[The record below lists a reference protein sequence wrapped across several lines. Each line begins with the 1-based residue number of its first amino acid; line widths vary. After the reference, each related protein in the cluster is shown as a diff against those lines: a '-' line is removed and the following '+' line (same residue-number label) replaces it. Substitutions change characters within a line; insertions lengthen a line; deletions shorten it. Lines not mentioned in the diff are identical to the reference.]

1 MNTTYFTDIPQI
13 NKLIKND
20 NNQDNITIK
29 AQPINKSN
37 NENNDAVEQDP
48 IFEIT
53 AEEMSNN
60 PDNNINSQRYLV
72 LVLHTYDSDNQITSL
87 VINVFETDAATF
99 LHKTTYMNPGSKE
112 YFNIKNYLTVDSGKK
127 FQSRASNQINNNT
140 GFSVIKDFKYN
151 VYKNYEVIVNVDSK
165 KQCVFFYEYD
175 NDNNS
180 SKWYYTKGSVYSY
193 GNGIGS
199 TKQISEYKGN
209 KETPFEEIKNIITKE
224 SILSKP
230 QTNTIPQTDI
240 IPNKT
245 KPLSSATKKVLERKQ
260 QQKIVEGKKGGNS
273 NDLNLLYVNA
283 LIPTKLDTIIQ
294 TNPAKMSTWI
304 TSIVKSLYINLTPTN
319 NTTSANLKTYN
330 TMYKIIDVFYT
341 EMKTLYDV
349 INTERDKEKRQYE
362 DNEKLFGNKQKIQ
375 LYIDI
380 YNKHSQT
387 VKYEYTSFY
396 MHYLDFEKF
405 KEYLKVKYNNEK
417 DVIKLCD
424 TFTTGA
430 VLDPSLIEHIQT
442 ETSKQHEHIYTYLK
456 LTNFEQTSS
465 SYNAPYNQRYNI
477 YKHNKLNKIILN
489 HLSTPNPLYIIN
501 NQNIE
506 MVKSIP
512 NVPQE
517 TLKLENGEI
526 KSIKYDDS
534 LLCGEFDG
542 VFSPNITTEEIAKTK
557 MNEIVSKLREGRNAF
572 IMGYG
577 ASGSGKTS
585 SLIYFAKKEED
596 GVLMHICN
604 QMSSSHKFVEVRCV
618 EYFKPYYIEDNDGS
632 KSIDDVLKL
641 ESGPFEFVYG
651 THNYQLNYDVLYK
664 THHTY
669 RTGDTEH
676 KFSKNTSMGKVVE
689 YIIDS
694 DRLVKATPNNP
705 NSSRSHVLCFIRFS
719 NAELNSLSD
728 ADKQKTPVL
737 IIGDLAGVENK
748 FVCNNKYV
756 LNKFYSVKRDDGS
769 DTKFYQTEIKIDN
782 NGTKFDVIYGGGV
795 GEEEY
800 DEESINDLNQTSVMS
815 FEDEKTLEPI
825 LITEDNFESLFQNPY
840 FIFNLDTVS
849 KLYNNTELATNIVSA
864 TKNVSIYNYVNYF
877 LNLIDL
883 DLSTLNND
891 IIERPEFVEK
901 CINSAYI
908 TTDDIKPSWN
918 VVAND
923 NNFYTFSKIICGYG
937 AFKSLL
943 NNLDNEYNKFNE
955 EKSVKNKI
963 NFKTYFSNNIPKNID
978 LNIFNPKYEG
988 KYVVKYGLLHL
999 IFQKI
1004 INLDFIKNQMEV
1016 IINKIRECLAYNKYI
1031 KRACEHRLH
1040 EGEYINQSLQD
1051 LMEDLTYIMAY
1062 KNRDNLYYVPNFGNE
1077 CFPQYCYNK
1086 SSCFNIPNVIE
1097 YDAKSDVMRDIY
1109 DYLNKY
1115 KHHPGEVSESTK
1127 QQMGLDNYPLEP
1139 TIYDYLTIC
1148 IFGVF
1153 NWSRIANNPPPVQYV
1168 NINSLKQL
1176 VYQRTQYNFPVNSFN
1191 AELSKIINLL
1201 NTRKTSIFALNLLN
1215 KIQKLIGNKTQVNST
1230 IIGKIIE
1237 YLKQIDNQ
1245 NTISA
1250 VGTVEFL
1257 DKISKL
1263 NTIDSTCLIKNIN
1276 TSDYQEIYPKKKLN
1290 R

>member
-1 MNTTYFTDIPQI
+1 MNTNNVTYVTDLDKI
-13 NKLIKND
+13 NELIKND

-29 AQPINKSN
+29 IQPENKPHN
-37 NENNDAVEQDP
+37 INNDGDVKQDP
-48 IFEIT
+48 TFEIV
-53 AEEMSNN
+53 AELISNN
-60 PDNNINSQRYLV
+60 PDENIKSERYLV
-72 LVLHTYDSDNQITSL
+72 LVLHTYNNDNQITSL
-87 VINVFETDAATF
+87 VINVFETDAKQF
-99 LHKTTYMNPGSKE
+99 LHKTTYINPGSKE
-112 YFNIKNYLTVDSGKK
+112 YFNVKNYLTVNSGLK
-127 FQSRASNQINNNT
+127 FQSRASNTINNNT
-140 GFSVIKDFKYN
+140 GFSVINDYKFN
-151 VYKNYEVIVNVDSK
+151 VYKNYEVIVNVNPN

-175 NDNNS
+175 NDNRLHE
-180 SKWYYTKGSVYSY
+180 WYYTKGSVYSY

-199 TKQISEYKGN
+199 TKQISKYEGN
-209 KETPFEEIKNIITKE
+209 KETPFEEIKNIILKE

-230 QTNTIPQTDI
+230 QTNTITQTDI
-240 IPNKT
+240 IPNNT
-245 KPLSSATKKVLERKQ
+245 KPLSSATVKVLERKQ
-260 QQKIVEGKKGGNS
+260 QQNATKKVVTGIKGGNG

-304 TSIVKSLYINLTPTN
+304 TSIVKSLYVNLTPTN
-319 NTTSANLKTYN
+319 NTTSANIKTYN

-349 INTERDKEKRQYE
+349 INTERDKEKQQYE
-362 DNEKLFGNKQKIQ
+362 DNKFYKKQKIQ

-430 VLDPSLIEHIQT
+430 VLDPGLIEHIQT
-442 ETSKQHEHIYTYLK
+442 EITKQHEHIYTYLK

-465 SYNAPYNQRYNI
+465 SFNAPYNQRYNI

-542 VFSPNITTEEIAKTK
+542 VFSPKITTEEIAKTK
-557 MNEIVSKLREGRNAF
+557 MSGIVSKLREGSNAF

-604 QMSSSHKFVEVRCV
+604 EMSSSHKYVEVRCV
-618 EYFKPYYIEDNDGS
+618 EYFKPYYIEENDDTQ
-632 KSIDDVLKL
+632 SIDDVLKL
-641 ESGPFEFVYG
+641 ESGPFQFVYG
-651 THNYQLNYDVLYK
+651 THNYQLTNEVSYK

-676 KFSKNTSMGKVVE
+676 VFSKNTPMGKVVE
-689 YIIDS
+689 YIIDT

-719 NAELNSLSD
+719 DTEFKSLTTRKD
-728 ADKQKTPVL
+728 IQKNPVL

-769 DTKFYQTEIKIDN
+769 GTKFYQTEIKTYNDD
-782 NGTKFDVIYGGGV
+782 GTKFDVIYGGG
-795 GEEEY
+795 EEEEGED

-849 KLYNNTELATNIVSA
+849 KLYNSSELAKYIVSA

-877 LNLIDL
+877 LNLINL

-891 IIERPEFVEK
+891 IIERPEFVK
-901 CINSAYI
+901 DCIKNPIWRVDKNS
-908 TTDDIKPSWN
+908 D
-918 VVAND
+918 
-923 NNFYTFSKIICGYG
+923 NFYIFSKIICGYG

-943 NNLDNEYNKFNE
+943 NNLVIEYNKFNE
-955 EKSVKNKI
+955 GNSIKNKI
-963 NFKTYFSNNIPKNID
+963 NIQTYIDNNIPKNID
-978 LNIFNPKYEG
+978 LNILNPKYGG
-988 KYVVKYGLLHL
+988 KYVAKYGLLTV
-999 IFQKI
+999 IFEKI
-1004 INLDFIKNQMEV
+1004 IETNFIKNQMEI
-1016 IINKIRECLAYNKYI
+1016 IINKINECLAYNKYI

-1040 EGEYINQSLQD
+1040 EGEYINKSLQD

-1097 YDAKSDVMRDIY
+1097 YNAKSDIMREIY
-1109 DYLNKY
+1109 NYLDKY
-1115 KHHPGEVSESTK
+1115 KHLSGKVSENVS
-1127 QQMGLDNYPLEP
+1127 QSMGSDTYAQDP

-1153 NWSRIANNPPPVQYV
+1153 NWSRISNNPPPVQYV

-1191 AELSKIINLL
+1191 TELSKIINLL
-1201 NTRKTSIFALNLLN
+1201 NTRKTSLFALNLLN

-1237 YLKQIDNQ
+1237 CLKQIDNQ